1 MAEEGNIKAYL
12 KGIVPR
18 IFKAVLWGSITF
30 LLVYY
35 LPMQIYPLEA
45 LPFED
50 SQNIYVF
57 SAITVFF
64 VVAIKLFSETILE
77 HAFSMTKA
85 MVMMIYF
92 IYIFD
97 GGIISLSIPIQATM
111 VNLVVD
117 FRVFL
122 VMLILPNLLTLAKS
136 LLQATNFLAKRSESL
151 D

>member
-1 MAEEGNIKAYL
+1 MVEEGNMKAYV
-12 KGIVPR
+12 KRIVPR

-35 LPMQIYPLEA
+35 LPMHIYPLEA
-45 LPFED
+45 LPFEEIR
-50 SQNIYVF
+50 NFYVF
-57 SAITVFF
+57 AAITVFF

-77 HAFSMTKA
+77 HAFSIAKA
-85 MVMMIYF
+85 LVIMIYF
-92 IYIFD
+92 VYIFN
-97 GGIISLSIPIQATM
+97 GGIVSLTIPIQATM

-117 FRVFL
+117 LRVFL
-122 VMLILPNLLTLAKS
+122 VMLILPNLLALAKS